1 MQINKINNIANI
13 IAKNLSK
20 NSIKEAIL
28 NVIHKDLYQNYN
40 WMFLNMSDGISYC
53 KGEMEVSCKIAKE
66 IMILEKTFD
75 ISKEELSKSL
85 TIESLEKYLR
95 NLSLFRIIS
104 TSNPENDLRVKEFAE
119 KVIFRYPNINIKQLI
134 RVYHLFIETNGIFG
148 KNRMERKIE
157 EIEQFLR

>member
-1 MQINKINNIANI
+1 M
-13 IAKNLSK
+13 
-20 NSIKEAIL
+20 
-28 NVIHKDLYQNYN
+28 
-40 WMFLNMSDGISYC
+40 
-53 KGEMEVSCKIAKE
+53 
-66 IMILEKTFD
+66 
-75 ISKEELSKSL
+75 
-85 TIESLEKYLR
+85 R